1 MLVQG
6 HITQEIPMQLEHIR
20 LVEASTGVVANCLAA
35 AQTKKG
41 PVRTISSLLHLI
53 LVRTEYA

>member
-6 HITQEIPMQLEHIR
+6 HITQENPMQLEHIK
-20 LVEASTGVVANCLAA
+20 LVEASTAVVWL
-35 AQTKKG
+35 
-41 PVRTISSLLHLI
+41 RTISSLPHLI